1 MKNLMIISFFM
12 AMFSVTNAQDATVV
26 GTWNIVEFTMTN
38 ENNVNKMTEDALI
51 ENKSIWDLNL
61 MENGSLTQT
70 SNMRTGETETQEGS
84 WKTDAENLI
93 LTLKINDKDIH
104 IEYGYELSGDNLT
117 LKRTN
122 PMGTMTIETKF
133 RKKT

>member
-1 MKNLMIISFFM
+1 MIISFFM

>member
-1 MKNLMIISFFM
+1 MIISFFM
-12 AMFSVTNAQDATVV
+12 AMFSVTNSQNATVV

-117 LKRTN
+117 LKRIN
-122 PMGTMTIETKF
+122 PMGTMIIETKF

>member
-1 MKNLMIISFFM
+1 M